1 MIGFLLI
8 VSFPSWTFIIAA
20 IFGGV
25 GMFLTYAFVPDKTGI
40 DLAVEDEQFF
50 GYLAESG
57 WDGDIGEVEDSF
69 PFEGTQQGF
78 QG

>member
-1 MIGFLLI
+1 
-8 VSFPSWTFIIAA
+8 
-20 IFGGV
+20 
-25 GMFLTYAFVPDKTGI
+25 MFLTYAFVPDKTGI